1 MSTIQESIE
10 LRQAS
15 AKRPAYSP
23 LEAYWNAF
31 QEWRDRERLRVP
43 LCPPIESEL
52 TDTGKPPSGNRTSG
66 VHPHEER

>member
-15 AKRPAYSP
+15 AKRRAYSP

-31 QEWRDRERLRVP
+31 QEWRERERLRAP
-43 LCPPIESEL
+43 LCQPTESEL
-52 TDTGKPPSGNRTSG
+52 TDTGKPPPENHRKIS
-66 VHPHEER
+66 